1 MNDLPAK
8 RKRKLGV
15 APTKPQFVPGCTHFA
30 PKCTQCKTKGLLQ
43 NESLKLYHY
52 LSHFT
57 KTGTRGMMRAP
68 FFLSYILSFIFGLP
82 FGGKACRPRTL
93 PSPAHTLRA

>member
-8 RKRKLGV
+8 KNESSVLHHQASVCTGCTICTQMPNAKRKGY
-15 APTKPQFVPGCTHFA
+15 
-30 PKCTQCKTKGLLQ
+30 CK

-57 KTGTRGMMRAP
+57 KRGTRGMMRAP
-68 FFLSYILSFIFGLP
+68 FLSYRLSFGLP